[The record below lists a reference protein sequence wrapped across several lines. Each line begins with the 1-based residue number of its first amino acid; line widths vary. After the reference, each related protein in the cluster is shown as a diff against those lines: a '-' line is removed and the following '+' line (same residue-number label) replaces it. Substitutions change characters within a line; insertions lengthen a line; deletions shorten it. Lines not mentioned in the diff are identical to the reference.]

1 MKRALQTN
9 KLRGNYMR
17 VMHDY
22 GLVRIV
28 RDGDPFVTSF
38 DIKVQVKENDQWVL
52 YHGFNTLSDDYAYTN
67 AREAAGR
74 AIKSIA
80 AAKASELPGVNYED
94 CSAS

>member
-1 MKRALQTN
+1 M
-9 KLRGNYMR
+9 Y

-28 RDGDPFVTSF
+28 RDGDPFVKSY
-38 DIKVQVKENDQWVL
+38 DIRVEVKENDAWKL

-74 AIKSIA
+74 AIAEIA
-80 AAKASELPGVNYED
+80 KDKASV
-94 CSAS
+94 

>member
-1 MKRALQTN
+1 MKKAQQTS
-9 KLRGNYMR
+9 KLRGNYMY

-28 RDGDPFVTSF
+28 RDGDPFVKSY
-38 DIKVQVKENDQWVL
+38 DIRVEVKENDTWKL

-74 AIKSIA
+74 AIAEIA
-80 AAKASELPGVNYED
+80 KDKASI
-94 CSAS
+94 